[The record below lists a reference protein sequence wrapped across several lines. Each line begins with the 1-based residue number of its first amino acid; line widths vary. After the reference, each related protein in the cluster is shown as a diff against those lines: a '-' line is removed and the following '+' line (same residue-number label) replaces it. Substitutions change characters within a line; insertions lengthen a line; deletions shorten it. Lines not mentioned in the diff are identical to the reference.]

1 VDLSAERYDSIVHLL
16 YEAVVKPAAWAS
28 FFTSLGDAVDA
39 NSIHLVALDKQ
50 KGL

>member
-28 FFTSLGDAVDA
+28 FFTSLGDA

>member
-28 FFTSLGDAVDA
+28 FFTSLGDAI
-39 NSIHLVALDKQ
+39 SIHLVALDKQ